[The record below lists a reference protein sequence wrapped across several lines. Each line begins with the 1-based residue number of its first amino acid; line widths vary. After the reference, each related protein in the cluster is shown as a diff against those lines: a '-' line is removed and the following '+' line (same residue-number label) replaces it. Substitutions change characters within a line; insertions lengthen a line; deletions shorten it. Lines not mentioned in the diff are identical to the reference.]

1 MPVEALQTTKK
12 QIQKQYSLRELFD
25 LVFTDY
31 KNYPSELAKIPNL
44 ELYAKQKVG
53 QIVNAYGIQQA
64 KVVQDLFVVVNE
76 IEALAALQQVITEQ
90 VVNEYV
96 DSAGYVAVDY
106 GAGGV
111 GGG

>member
-1 MPVEALQTTKK
+1 MPVEALQTSKK
-12 QIQKQYSLRELFD
+12 NLQKQYSLRELFD

-64 KVVQDLFVVVNE
+64 KVISDLFAVVNE
-76 IEALAALQQVITEQ
+76 IEVLVAEQQVITEANL
-90 VVNEYV
+90 NEYV
-96 DSAGYVAVDY
+96 DSSGYIATDY